1 MKGLN
6 MTAMK
11 IRPILLSICALW
23 LSLGAYAHAQSLSI
37 TLRNDFI
44 RKYKDSVLMQHAPFI
59 IDKAHKSPNA
69 PSSDG
74 DLHIA
79 GRSQAIGLPIVAEI
93 MNAKAEKQARKAVAG
108 ATGTGEPV
116 SLSGVWRIWCEH
128 AGGEPQV
135 QGDLLEPFT
144 TTNPDHVFEF
154 HPVTSIEGIN
164 LLPTLKFIKGYKP
177 KQAEQAFL
185 KYEGLDA
192 RIRLNSDSTTTFF
205 TEGAGYNYVLFK
217 ARFEEFKGADAQP
230 KQVPGG
236 EFVYAS
242 IHTLDGDLLVRKMR
256 LVFVEGSQPHK
267 KYKAV
272 KTDDEL
278 TLLGIPRMS
287 LKELDR
293 RIGRISSDPAI
304 ANRNFPYEIIVVGA
318 R

>member
-1 MKGLN
+1 
-6 MTAMK
+6 
-11 IRPILLSICALW
+11 
-23 LSLGAYAHAQSLSI
+23 
-37 TLRNDFI
+37 
-44 RKYKDSVLMQHAPFI
+44 
-59 IDKAHKSPNA
+59 
-69 PSSDG
+69 
-74 DLHIA
+74 
-79 GRSQAIGLPIVAEI
+79 
-93 MNAKAEKQARKAVAG
+93 
-108 ATGTGEPV
+108 
-116 SLSGVWRIWCEH
+116 
-128 AGGEPQV
+128 
-135 QGDLLEPFT
+135 
-144 TTNPDHVFEF
+144 
-154 HPVTSIEGIN
+154 
-164 LLPTLKFIKGYKP
+164 
-177 KQAEQAFL
+177 
-185 KYEGLDA
+185 
-192 RIRLNSDSTTTFF
+192 
-205 TEGAGYNYVLFK
+205 VLFK